1 MKRILLILLLP
12 LWLAAGA
19 SGQSFSRLWKQVE
32 EACGDDL
39 PRTAL
44 GHTESIRRKAL
55 AEGNDGELLRAML
68 TEHLLWDNIS
78 TDSAASVA
86 GRMEAALAAEK
97 RPAVKALWHSALGQ
111 LYAASFAADT
121 ARTRLA
127 ARHLLASLAEPEAL
141 AAARVTDY
149 LPLFVKGED
158 SRRYFADDLLSV
170 LVRTAADGLGSLS
183 RAKDNWAAMVP
194 SIYNRTARFYQEH
207 GHRPAALLA
216 RIAAL
221 DATYRTANAAAVER
235 HYADLLSLADEYADL
250 PENVET
256 YIALTQLPSVPAI
269 GDVERLA
276 HARKAIARYGREK
289 RAAVLRNYVA
299 AQEQPRLSATLP
311 AMPLHPGATINVVL
325 RSRAVGHARLALRP
339 LRISAS
345 DPLLFE
351 KMDKIARRAG
361 KAVCS
366 AELKYDARPAYRW
379 DDDTVRLTLPAA
391 GLYLCELTA
400 DGRTMDRHV
409 VNVSA
414 VRPIS
419 LTLPDGRTRVALVD
433 GQSGAMLADG
443 RLVLMADENDKRT
456 QRAVVG
462 PDAEGFLWLDRDM
475 MRGVSAIY
483 PEAGDDRFSPS
494 IGRHIYHTGST
505 TADTL
510 PYLRLNL
517 YTDRAI
523 YRPGQTVRF
532 GAVAYTGRG
541 DSLSVL
547 AGRDLLFR
555 LHDANGRAVATL
567 TGRTD
572 AFGTSG
578 GEFRLPDVCLP
589 GHFSVRVDTNGLSSV
604 CSFRVEEYKRPT
616 FTLTTDEPDGAY
628 ALGDTVRLTGRV
640 STYTGLPLAGATL
653 RYRVVRRSLY
663 GNTGPYEASG
673 TVATDS
679 AGRYAFSVPLTPDSA
694 ATLLR
699 PGSNRFIYTAT
710 LDVTA
715 ENGETMSATQVL
727 TATTRPY
734 SLSVQW
740 PETVCREQLP
750 PTVVHFYN
758 AAYRELGGNGTYTVR
773 REGKPV
779 TSGPFT
785 AGRPFRPSAL
795 AALPSGAYTMTFD
808 MDGFSTDSF
817 AVTEPFVLF
826 SEHDTVPP
834 TDTAWFCHV
843 RPNEAGDSCLVL
855 VGSARRDATLFYDLY
870 TARGPV
876 ESRRIRLDGNLLRFD
891 LAWRPEWGDGA
902 RLNLALLTDGQLY
915 TQTADISKP
924 LPDKRLVLR
933 WTTFR
938 SRLTPGQ
945 DEEWRLHIEHPDGTP
960 ARASLMARLYD
971 ASLDAFTTNPWNL
984 YLYFPRRLPHLFWTE
999 PWRPSFTLSGAAPL
1013 RAEDVRALA
1022 FTRWD
1027 DRLFSR
1033 YGLGRNVLFAM
1044 AGRTGGVMLRS
1055 NAALTKAVV
1064 ADEAAMGSVEQ
1075 KAAAKAAPTEI
1086 GAGGEETEARNNFA
1100 ETAFFHPSLRTDAQG
1115 NVSIAFTLPESL
1127 TSWAFEALAHDLE
1140 LNYGRLDTTVT
1151 ARKDF
1156 MVQAAM
1162 PRFVRSGDRTE
1173 LPATLRNLTDSRL
1186 RGTLVCTLTD
1196 AATGSVVARLSE
1208 RFDLLPRGARTF
1220 YFPFTADD
1228 EADVLVCRFT
1238 AESGRFADGEE
1249 HLLPVLSDRVSV
1261 VRSLPFSL
1269 TGEGTRTLRID
1280 TLWSDSRQAAGRH
1293 LTVEAATNPTWYAVS
1308 ALPPLAET
1316 PGDDAVT
1323 LATRYYAVVM
1333 ADAVARFNPGIGA
1346 LAARWSDRSK
1356 ECSTWARLMQDN
1368 PDLKQVLLAETPWM
1382 TEASTEAERARS
1394 LARLFDGA
1402 TMAARRLTALDR
1414 LRALQRP
1421 DGSWAWFRGM
1431 SGNQHV
1437 TTDVAVLLARLE
1449 AVGSD
1454 SEARALL
1461 DRALGWLDGHVA
1473 AQVERMKA
1481 EEQRTG
1487 SELDISHDQL
1497 QYLYIRGLRG
1507 AKAEGAAADVE
1518 RYLLAKARRT
1528 PAGETLDDKALRAS
1542 VLALHA
1548 DYEQAR
1554 TALRSLVEHSVAT
1567 PDMGRYFDSRRAPLT
1582 REAYKIPTQT
1592 AVIEALLRAD
1602 PTERATVDELRL
1614 WLMQQKRTQMWTTPR
1629 ATADAVYALLV
1640 TSPVDSRVMPLD
1652 GGHSPLTWR
1661 LSKGRTTLAEGS
1673 TASTPDAPAGYARTD
1688 FADERTLGATSLTV
1702 DKQERG
1708 LSWGAVYVRYTLPA
1722 TDAATYGN
1730 GLRVE
1735 RTFHVWRDGA
1745 WQPLAEGS
1753 SVRRGERVRTQFA
1766 VTADRDFDFICLRS
1780 ARPACLAPVRPLSG
1794 YTSLASGLWGYRAV
1808 RDASTEYFIERL
1820 PKGRYT
1826 LTDEHLVD
1834 RAGNYSC
1841 GTATLQ
1847 SVYAPEFSTQTAGF
1861 RLTCEP

>member
-1 MKRILLILLLP
+1 MKRTLLILLLP

-32 EACGDDL
+32 EACRDDL

-44 GHTESIRRKAL
+44 GLTESIRRKAL
-55 AEGNDGELLRAML
+55 AENNDGELLRAML
-68 TEHLLWDNIS
+68 TEHMLWDNIS
-78 TDSAASVA
+78 TDSAATMA
-86 GRMEAALAAEK
+86 GRMESALAAEQ
-97 RPAVKALWHSALGQ
+97 RPATKALWHSALGQ
-111 LYAASFAADT
+111 LYAAHSAGDT

-127 ARHLLASLAEPEAL
+127 ANHLLASLADPEAL
-141 AAARVTDY
+141 AAARITDY

-170 LVRTAADGLGSLS
+170 LVRTAAEELGSLL
-183 RAKDNWAAMVP
+183 RATDDWTDTVP
-194 SIYNRTARFYQEH
+194 SLYEKTARFYQER
-207 GHRPAALLA
+207 GNRPAALLA

-221 DATYRTANAAAVER
+221 DATYRASDVSDVER
-235 HYADLLSLADEYADL
+235 HYADLLNLADEYADL

-256 YIALTQLPSVPAI
+256 YIALTRLPSVPSI
-269 GDVERLA
+269 DEVELLA
-276 HARKAIARYGREK
+276 HARKAITRYGREK
-289 RAAVLRNYVA
+289 RTAVLRNYVA
-299 AQEQPRLSATLP
+299 GLELPELRATLP
-311 AMPLHPGATINVVL
+311 ATPLYPGATTDVVL
-325 RSRAVGHARLALRP
+325 RSRAVRRARLTLRP
-339 LRISAS
+339 LQVNAS
-345 DPLLFE
+345 DPLLLE
-351 KMDKIARRAG
+351 KTDKIARRAG
-361 KAVCS
+361 KTVCS
-366 AELKYDARPAYRW
+366 AELQFDKRPPHRW
-379 DDDTVRLTLPAA
+379 DNDTIHITLPAA
-391 GLYLCELTA
+391 GIYLCELTA

-409 VNVSA
+409 VNIST

-494 IGRHIYHTGST
+494 IGRQIYHTGST

-532 GAVAYTGRG
+532 GAVAYTGHG

-547 AGRDLLFR
+547 TGRDLLFR
-555 LHDANGRAVATL
+555 LHDASGRTVATL

-589 GHFSVRVDTNGLSSV
+589 GHFSIRVDTNGLSSV

-616 FTLTTDEPDGAY
+616 FSLTPDEPDGAY

-663 GNTGPYEASG
+663 GNTGPYETAG
-673 TVATDS
+673 TVSTDS
-679 AGRYAFSVPLTPDSA
+679 AGRYAFPVPLTPDSA

-902 RLNLALLTDGQLY
+902 RLNLALLTDGQLH
-915 TQTADISKP
+915 TQSTDISKP

-971 ASLDAFTTNPWNL
+971 ASLNAFATNPWDL
-984 YLYFPRRLPHLFWTE
+984 YLYFPRRLPNTYWTE
-999 PWRPSFTLSGAAPL
+999 PWRPSFTLSGTAPFHAENAAPL
-1013 RAEDVRALA
+1013 V

-1027 DRLFSR
+1027 DRLFNR
-1033 YGLGRNVLFAM
+1033 YGPGQNIIFSM
-1044 AGRTGGVMLRS
+1044 AGRKQGAVMRS
-1055 NAALTKAVV
+1055 NGALAEAIA
-1064 ADEAAMGSVEQ
+1064 ADEAATDMLAT
-1075 KAAAKAAPTEI
+1075 KAMAKAAPTEI
-1086 GAGGEETEARNNFA
+1086 GAGGEETKARSNFA
-1100 ETAFFHPSLRTDAQG
+1100 ETAFFHPSLRTDTQG

-1140 LNYGRLDTTVT
+1140 LNYGHIDTTVT

-1156 MVQAAM
+1156 MVQASL
-1162 PRFVRSGDRTE
+1162 PRFVRRGDHTE
-1173 LPATLRNLTDSRL
+1173 LPATLRNLTDGEL
-1186 RGTLVCTLTD
+1186 RGTLICTLTD
-1196 AATGSVVARLSE
+1196 AATGRLVARISE
-1208 RFDLLPRGARTF
+1208 RFDLLPRGARTY
-1220 YFPFTADD
+1220 YFPLTADGSS
-1228 EADVLVCRFT
+1228 DVLICRFT

-1249 HLLPVLSDRVSV
+1249 HLLPVLADRVSV
-1261 VRSLPFSL
+1261 VRTLPFSL
-1269 TGEGTRTLRID
+1269 TDEGAHTLQID
-1280 TLWSDSRQAAGRH
+1280 TLWTGNQQAADRR
-1293 LTVEAATNPTWYAVS
+1293 LTVEMATNPTWYAVS
-1308 ALPPLAET
+1308 ALPSLSEM
-1316 PGDDAVT
+1316 PGDDAIT

-1333 ADAVARFNPGIGA
+1333 AEAVARHNPEIGA
-1346 LAARWSDRSK
+1346 LAARWSDAGAES
-1356 ECSTWARLMQDN
+1356 SSWTRLMHDN

-1382 TEASTEAERARS
+1382 AEASTEAERARS
-1394 LARLFDGA
+1394 LARIFDGA
-1402 TMAARRLTALDR
+1402 TMAARRYTALDR
-1414 LRALQRP
+1414 LRALQRA

-1431 SGNQHV
+1431 NGNLNV
-1437 TTDVAVLLARLE
+1437 TTRVATLLARLE
-1449 AVGSD
+1449 AVSPD
-1454 SEARALL
+1454 NEARTLL
-1461 DRALGWLDGHVA
+1461 DRAITWLDRNVDK
-1473 AQVERMKA
+1473 QVERMKA
-1481 EEQRTG
+1481 EEERTG
-1487 SELDISHDQL
+1487 NEPDISSDLL

-1507 AKAEGAAADVE
+1507 TESEVPAPASV

-1528 PAGETLDDKALRAS
+1528 PPGETLDNKALRAS
-1542 VLALHA
+1542 VLALFA
-1548 DYEQAR
+1548 NYEQAR
-1554 TALRSLVEHSVAT
+1554 TALRSLMEHSVAT

-1582 REAYKIPTQT
+1582 GEAYKIPTQT
-1592 AVIEALLRAD
+1592 AAIEALLRAD
-1602 PTERATVDELRL
+1602 PTERTAVDELRL
-1614 WLMQQKRTQMWTTPR
+1614 WLMQQKRTQMWATSCATT
-1629 ATADAVYALLV
+1629 DAIYALLV
-1640 TSPVDSRVMPLD
+1640 ASPFDSRVMPLD
-1652 GGHSPLTWR
+1652 GDRCPLAWKLT
-1661 LSKGRTTLAEGS
+1661 KGRTTLAKGS
-1673 TASTPDAPAGYARTD
+1673 TTPTSDAPAGYARTD
-1688 FADERTLGATSLTV
+1688 FADNHTLGATTLTV
-1702 DKQERG
+1702 SKQERG
-1708 LSWGAVYVRYTLPA
+1708 LAWGAVYARYTLPA
-1722 TDAATYGN
+1722 ADAASYGN
-1730 GLRVE
+1730 GLHVTRS
-1735 RTFHVWRDGA
+1735 FQVWRDGT
-1745 WQPLAEGS
+1745 WQPLKEGNS
-1753 SVRRGERVRTQFA
+1753 IRRGERVRTVFD
-1766 VTADRDFDFICLRS
+1766 VTADRNFDFVCLRS

-1794 YTSLASGLWGYRAV
+1794 YTSLASGLWGYRAM
-1808 RDASTEYFIERL
+1808 RDASTEYFFEHL

-1826 LTDEHLVD
+1826 ITDEHLAD
-1834 RAGNYSC
+1834 RSGSYSC
-1841 GTATLQ
+1841 GTAMLQ
-1847 SVYAPEFSTQTAGF
+1847 SVYAPEFSAQTTGF

>member
-12 LWLAAGA
+12 IWLAAGA

-32 EACGDDL
+32 EACRDDL

-97 RPAVKALWHSALGQ
+97 HPAVRALWHSALGQ
-111 LYAASFAADT
+111 LYAGSFAGDT

-127 ARHLLASLAEPEAL
+127 ARHLLASLAEPEVL
-141 AAARVTDY
+141 AAARATDY
-149 LPLFVKGED
+149 LPLFVKGAD

-170 LVRTAADGLGSLS
+170 LVRTAADGLGRLP
-183 RAKDNWAAMVP
+183 RAKNDWAAMVP
-194 SIYNRTARFYQEH
+194 SIYNRTARFYQER
-207 GHRPAALLA
+207 GLRPAALLA

-221 DATYRTANAAAVER
+221 DATYRTPNAAAVER

-269 GDVERLA
+269 GDVELLT

-289 RAAVLRNYVA
+289 RASVLRNYVA
-299 AQEQPRLSATLP
+299 AQEQPRLNATFP
-311 AMPLHPGATINVVL
+311 AMPLHPGTTIDVVL
-325 RSRAVGHARLALRP
+325 RSRAVGQARLALRP

-345 DPLLFE
+345 DPLLLE

-379 DDDTVRLTLPAA
+379 DDDTLRLTLPAA
-391 GLYLCELTA
+391 GIYLCELTA

-414 VRPIS
+414 VRPVS
-419 LTLPDGRTRVALVD
+419 LVMPDGRTRVALVD
-433 GQSGAMLADG
+433 GQSGAMLTDG
-443 RLVLMADENDKRT
+443 RLVLMADEDGKRT
-456 QRAVVG
+456 QRAVVD
-462 PDAEGFLWLDRDM
+462 PDADGFLWLDRDLT
-475 MRGVSAIY
+475 RGATAIY
-483 PEAGDDRFSPS
+483 PEAGDDRFSPAFDS
-494 IGRHIYHTGST
+494 HTRYGRRPA
-505 TADTL
+505 ADAL

-555 LHDANGRAVATL
+555 LHDASGRAVATL
-567 TGRTD
+567 AGRTD
-572 AFGTSG
+572 AFGTAG
-578 GEFRLPDVCLP
+578 GEFRLPEVCLP

-616 FTLTTDEPDGAY
+616 FTLTPDEPDGAY
-628 ALGDTVRLTGRV
+628 ALGDTVRLTGRAT
-640 STYTGLPLAGATL
+640 TYTGLPLAGATL
-653 RYRVVRRSLY
+653 RYRVVRHVLY
-663 GNTGPYEASG
+663 GGSGPYEAAGS
-673 TVATDS
+673 VATDS
-679 AGRYAFSVPLTPDSA
+679 AGRYAFFVPLTPDSA
-694 ATLLR
+694 AVRLR
-699 PGSNRFIYTAT
+699 PGSNRFIFTAT
-710 LDVTA
+710 LDATA
-715 ENGETMSATQVL
+715 ENGETVSATQVL

-734 SLSVQW
+734 SLSVVW

-750 PTVVHFYN
+750 QTVVHFYN
-758 AAYRELGGNGTYTVR
+758 AAYRELGGDGTYTVR
-773 REGKPV
+773 HEGRPV
-779 TSGPFT
+779 TSGTFT
-785 AGRPFRPSAL
+785 AGRAFRPSAL
-795 AALPSGAYTMTFD
+795 ATLPSGAYTVTFS
-808 MDGFSTDSF
+808 MDGYAADSV
-817 AVTEPFVLF
+817 ALTERFVLF
-826 SEHDTVPP
+826 SEHDTALPV
-834 TDTAWFCHV
+834 DTAWFCHV
-843 RPNEAGDSCLVL
+843 RPNASGDSCLVL
-855 VGSARRDATLFYDLY
+855 VGSSRRGATLFYDLT
-870 TARGPV
+870 TAQGSV
-876 ESRRIRLDGNLLRFD
+876 ESRRLRLDGNLLRFD

-902 RLNLALLTDGQLY
+902 RLNLALLSDGRLH

-971 ASLDAFTTNPWNL
+971 ASLDAFGTNPWNL
-984 YLYFPRRLPHLFWTE
+984 YLYFPRRLPRQFWME
-999 PWRPSFTLSGAAPL
+999 PWRPSFSLSGAVPL
-1013 RAEDVRALA
+1013 RGEDVRALT

-1027 DRLFSR
+1027 DRLFGR
-1033 YGLGRNVLFAM
+1033 YGFGRKFFAM
-1044 AGRTGGVMLRS
+1044 AGGTKGLLLRS
-1055 NAALTKAVV
+1055 NAALAEATVT
-1064 ADEAAMGSVEQ
+1064 DEAAMDV
-1075 KAAAKAAPTEI
+1075 AADKVMAKAAPTEI
-1086 GAGGEETEARNNFA
+1086 GAGGEETEVRSNFS

-1127 TSWAFEALAHDLE
+1127 TSWAFEVLAHDLE
-1140 LNYGRLDTTVT
+1140 LNYGRIDTTVT

-1162 PRFVRSGDRTE
+1162 PRFVRRGDHTE
-1173 LPATLRNLTDSRL
+1173 LPATLRNLTDGRL

-1196 AATGSVVARLSE
+1196 AATGRVVARLSE
-1208 RFDLLPRGARTF
+1208 RFDLLPHGASTF
-1220 YFPFTADD
+1220 YFPLTADGA
-1228 EADVLVCRFT
+1228 ADVLVCRFT

-1261 VRSLPFSL
+1261 VRTLPFSL
-1269 TGEGTRTLRID
+1269 IDEGSRTLRID
-1280 TLWSDSRQAAGRH
+1280 TLWTDSRETADRR
-1293 LTVEAATNPTWYAVS
+1293 LTIETATNPTWYAVS
-1308 ALPPLAET
+1308 ALPSLSET
-1316 PGDDAVT
+1316 PGDDAIT

-1333 ADAVARFNPGIGA
+1333 ADAVAHFNPEIGA
-1346 LAARWSDRSK
+1346 LAARWSDGSK

-1382 TEASTEAERARS
+1382 TEAATEAERARS

-1414 LRALQRP
+1414 LCALQRP

-1431 SGNQHV
+1431 NGNPGV

-1454 SEARALL
+1454 SEARTLL
-1461 DRALGWLDGHVA
+1461 DRALTWLDSHVA

-1481 EEQRTG
+1481 EEQRRG
-1487 SELDISHDQL
+1487 IELDISHDQL

-1507 AKAEGAAADVE
+1507 AKTEGAAANAV
-1518 RYLLAKARRT
+1518 RYLLAKAGRT
-1528 PAGETLDDKALRAS
+1528 PAGEALDDKALRAS
-1542 VLALHA
+1542 VLSLYAR
-1548 DYEQAR
+1548 YEQAR

-1602 PTERATVDELRL
+1602 PTERTTVDELRL

-1640 TSPVDSRVMPLD
+1640 TSPFDSRVMSL
-1652 GGHSPLTWR
+1652 GGGSSPLTWQ
-1661 LSKGRTTLAEGS
+1661 LTKGRTTLAEGS
-1673 TASTPDAPAGYARTD
+1673 TASTPDAPAGYARAD
-1688 FADERTLGATSLTV
+1688 YADERTLDATTLTV
-1702 DKQERG
+1702 NKQERG
-1708 LSWGAVYVRYTLPA
+1708 LSWGSVYVRYTLPA
-1722 TDAATYGN
+1722 SDAATYGN

-1753 SVRRGERVRTQFA
+1753 NVRRGERVRTQLD
-1766 VTADRDFDFICLRS
+1766 VTADRDFDFVCLRS

-1794 YTSLASGLWGYRAV
+1794 YTSLAAGLWGYRAV
-1808 RDASTEYFIERL
+1808 RDASTEYFFERL

-1826 LTDEHLVD
+1826 VTDEHLAD
-1834 RAGNYSC
+1834 RSGSYSC
-1841 GTATLQ
+1841 GTAVLQ
-1847 SVYAPEFSTQTAGF
+1847 SVYAPEFSAQTAGF